1 MSRRSTTS
9 RARVNRR
16 KSDSHPANFALID
29 LRDMVGEGERLLSYN
44 NSLDFLSVDAV
55 RNCLHEATRGA
66 YAQIQWLWEQL
77 EPADPILA
85 TCVDRRESALKKIPW
100 DIVKMDGLSD
110 IEDAIADAQLRTV
123 QDFCN
128 AVIGIDAAIAALGQA
143 SFRSFR
149 RVQMLEQANNL
160 ELVVTENWNWARHG
174 YNGEWRWN
182 PKATFGS
189 NLCEDVPVPESSIL
203 TRWCPRPID
212 QVAMMLCLDRKN
224 AKAQWMCFNGR
235 YGVPPLFV
243 VLPPGTNEQTKRDY
257 IEFARQCIS
266 NAGGVLPPGADLKTA
281 SVQAGGPDTFRGI
294 IDLSTQELVLRA
306 TGGLTTML
314 TAPGEGTNTGTGNA
328 HQDSFDD
335 LADGEGSD
343 IAGTITQGMIY
354 PVLDQWHPGQP
365 RLVEFVIKRPESDDT
380 AASVTNITSLA
391 GAGYRATDEQVTE
404 LTGLEVSSANMD
416 STAIYAAKAAGYV
429 PQMSAME
436 QRMGMPLQPAPMED
450 VPGQVAA
457 LRDMQ
462 SRYAPTMLWPAARR
476 EFDARMTRDINA
488 ASRALSAH
496 AARRVDDALAA
507 IDPDAVR
514 RRAAAYE
521 QMLLQAA
528 EDGIAEAID
537 SMDANSPAG
546 EPAAIETGNEPETG
560 GDPVATPLQNAGN
573 GNEDSDDEKGKDTN
587 AMSRSEAARH
597 AANVRWG
604 KEGRIGRNR
613 GIGREGKTR
622 SPGKSNTPLKVEDK
636 AGTGKKV
643 DAVEKSIRK
652 TARKGGK
659 VSGVAKIGK
668 NSLTIEH
675 GTPGRGK
682 EGVGGYGS
690 SHAANKHFKLGD
702 TDARKSARA
711 IVHGKKSKDRDD
723 IMAKYKQTRS
733 ILIKKGKR
741 TLSLKTAYNG
751 RKKKK

>member
-16 KSDSHPANFALID
+16 KSDSHPANFAVVD
-29 LRDMVGEGERLLSYN
+29 LRDMVGEGERRLSYN

-55 RNCLHEATRGA
+55 RSCLHEATRGA

-128 AVIGIDAAIAALGQA
+128 AVVGIDAAIAALGQA

-149 RVQMLEQANNL
+149 RVQMLEQSTQL

-189 NLCEDVPVPESSIL
+189 NLCEEVPVAESSIL

-224 AKAQWMCFNGR
+224 AKAQWMCYNGR

-328 HQDSFDD
+328 HQDAFDD
-335 LADGEGSD
+335 MADGEGSD

-391 GAGYRATDEQVTE
+391 GAGYRVSDDQVSE
-404 LTGLEVSSANMD
+404 LTSLDVTTVQQPD
-416 STAIYAAKAAGYV
+416 
-429 PQMSAME
+429 
-436 QRMGMPLQPAPMED
+436 MGSLGMT
-450 VPGQVAA
+450 
-457 LRDMQ
+457 LRDMHA
-462 SRYAPTMLWPAARR
+462 RYAPTMLWPAARR
-476 EFDARMTRDINA
+476 EFDSRMARDINA

-528 EDGIAEAID
+528 EDGIAEAMD
-537 SMDANSPAG
+537 DMDANSPAD
-546 EPAAIETGNEPETG
+546 EPVASETDDEAETG

-573 GNEDSDDEKGKDTN
+573 GNDDPTDEDDKDTN

-613 GIGREGKTR
+613 GIGREGKTK
-622 SPGKSNTPLKVEDK
+622 SPGKSNTPLQAGEK
-636 AGTGKKV
+636 ASTKSKV

-659 VSGVAKIGK
+659 IADIAKIGK
-668 NSLTIEH
+668 NNLTVEH
-675 GTPGRGK
+675 GRAGK
-682 EGVGGYGS
+682 GNEGIGGFGS
-690 SHAANKHFKLGD
+690 IHASNKHFKAGD

>member
-16 KSDSHPANFALID
+16 KSDSHPANFAVVD

-128 AVIGIDAAIAALGQA
+128 AVVGIDAAIAALGQA

-149 RVQMLEQANNL
+149 RVQMLEQENSL

-174 YNGEWRWN
+174 YNGDWRWN

-189 NLCEDVPVPESSIL
+189 NLCEEVPVAEASIL

-224 AKAQWMCFNGR
+224 AKAQWMCYNGR

-328 HQDSFDD
+328 HQDAFDD
-335 LADGEGSD
+335 MADGEGSD

-391 GAGYRATDEQVTE
+391 GAGYRVSDDQVRE
-404 LTGLEVSSANMD
+404 LTSLDVTTVQQPD
-416 STAIYAAKAAGYV
+416 
-429 PQMSAME
+429 
-436 QRMGMPLQPAPMED
+436 MGSLGMT
-450 VPGQVAA
+450 
-457 LRDMQ
+457 LRDMHA
-462 SRYAPTMLWPAARR
+462 RYAPTMLWPAARR
-476 EFDARMTRDINA
+476 EFDSRMARDINA

-507 IDPDAVR
+507 IDPSAVR

-537 SMDANSPAG
+537 GMSENSPAG
-546 EPAAIETGNEPETG
+546 EPASIETGDEPETG

-573 GNEDSDDEKGKDTN
+573 GNDDSDDEKDKDTN

-613 GIGREGKTR
+613 GIGREGKTK
-622 SPGKSNTPLKVEDK
+622 SPEKSNTPLQAGEK
-636 AGTGKKV
+636 ASTRSKV

-659 VSGVAKIGK
+659 IADIAKIGK
-668 NSLTIEH
+668 NNLTVEH
-675 GTPGRGK
+675 GRAGK
-682 EGVGGYGS
+682 GNEGIGGFGS
-690 SHAANKHFKLGD
+690 IHASNKHFKPGD